1 MPLKVIGGAMAR
13 FQARLKPEYRLKY
26 PDLSINLWYDVVP
39 LFPGLRERR
48 LNFMGDRVARL
59 RVAGDFR
66 EVQADQVEFR
76 EVPDPATPGT
86 K

>member
-1 MPLKVIGGAMAR
+1 MAR
-13 FQARLKPEYRLKY
+13 YQARLKPEYRLKH
-26 PDLSINLWYDVVP
+26 PDLNIAVLYDVVP

-48 LNFMGDRVARL
+48 LNFMGDRMARL

-66 EVQADQVEFR
+66 EVLADHMEFR
-76 EVPDPATPGT
+76 DVPDPSSPDA

>member
-1 MPLKVIGGAMAR
+1 MKAATGGAMALY
-13 FQARLKPEYRLKY
+13 QARLKPEFRLKH
-26 PDLSINLWYDVVP
+26 PDLNINVWYDVVP

-48 LNFMGDRVARL
+48 LNFMGDRMARL

-66 EVQADQVEFR
+66 EVLAEHMEFR
-76 EVPDPATPGT
+76 SVADEGGM